1 VSGKRAEA
9 AGGGGVAPLAA
20 AVLRKSE
27 KRGCSPRLRAAGS
40 PSVAEPCGG
49 SPPENGADACEGC
62 RPGNGPDPGVCAGVE
77 PALSPELRSRCSRV
91 VLAASGLCGGRCV
104 SAGSGRRS
112 SLSAPW
118 VVVEGA
124 EEGRGGAVG
133 RAGTPVV
140 GGRCGRRGTAD
151 VSPVVGAQPG
161 RGGRVDEEPFERRVP
176 DSPPRGPAGAGPA
189 LRPDGDPPKAPPPTA
204 PPSKAPPSK
213 APTAEPPPAK
223 GLFAESPAAG
233 ASPSDAFPAETRA
246 PPAPE
251 VVFPAGGRPPG
262 PAPKNGR
269 GPNALSPVMG
279 VLDGRPPFARAS
291 EALSPAGRAPE
302 PLPRK
307 GRAPGAPPGRVPEV
321 PSPGGRPPRGVS
333 VVGVDSR
340 RCGGVSV
347 GGTLLWGGVF
357 GGAGMRGGVEGRLGG
372 RGGMEARRASVL
384 MHPPFPRARADPEPS
399 GPRSPVGATG
409 THATGSLP
417 WTCATPRGDR
427 TRGHT
432 TRKPYPW
439 QRIGIPVEVVPCV
452 RVTLR
457 VARGRAGTSRR
468 HRGFS
473 PERPPTLR

>member
-1 VSGKRAEA
+1 MSGKRAEA

-27 KRGCSPRLRAAGS
+27 KRGCSARFRAAGP
-40 PSVAEPCGG
+40 PSVSEPCQG
-49 SPPENGADACEGC
+49 SPPGNRPVPGEGR
-62 RPGNGPDPGVCAGVE
+62 RPGTGPDPCVCAGVE
-77 PALSPELRSRCSRV
+77 PAGSPEPRCSRV
-91 VLAASGLCGGRCV
+91 VLAASEPRGGRCP
-104 SAGSGRRS
+104 SAGSRRRS
-112 SLSAPW
+112 SPGAPW
-118 VVVEGA
+118 VVKGA

-140 GGRCGRRGTAD
+140 GGRCGRRGAAG
-151 VSPVVGAQPG
+151 VSPVDGARPG
-161 RGGRVDEEPFERRVP
+161 RGGRVDAEPFEGRA
-176 DSPPRGPAGAGPA
+176 SPPRGPAGTDPSG
-189 LRPDGDPPKAPPPTA
+189 RPDDAPPKAPSAKAPLAEA
-204 PPSKAPPSK
+204 PPAKAPP
-213 APTAEPPPAK
+213 
-223 GLFAESPAAG
+223 AG
-233 ASPSDAFPAETRA
+233 APRSDAFPSDAFPSDASLSDASQVEARA
-246 PPAPE
+246 PPEPE
-251 VVFPAGGRPPG
+251 VVFPAGGRPTG

-269 GPNALSPVMG
+269 GPNELSPVMG
-279 VLDGRPPFARAS
+279 VLDGRPPLVRAS
-291 EALSPAGRAPE
+291 EALSLVGRAPE

-307 GRAPGAPPGRVPEV
+307 GRAPGAPLGRVPEA

-333 VVGVDSR
+333 AVGVDSR
-340 RCGGVSV
+340 RGGGVSV
-347 GGTLLWGGVF
+347 EGTVVWGGVF
-357 GGAGMRGGVEGRLGG
+357 GGAGMCGGVEGRLGG

-399 GPRSPVGATG
+399 GSRSPVESDR
-409 THATGSLP
+409 HACDGSLP
-417 WTCATPRGDR
+417 WACATPRADG